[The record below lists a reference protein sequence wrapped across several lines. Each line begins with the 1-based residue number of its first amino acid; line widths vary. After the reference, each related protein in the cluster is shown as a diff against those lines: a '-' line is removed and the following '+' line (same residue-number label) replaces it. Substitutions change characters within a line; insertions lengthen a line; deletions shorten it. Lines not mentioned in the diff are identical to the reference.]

1 MMNFKT
7 IKELFVSKTKAFSKL
22 KYVCTIGGDFYTY
35 EQFGEKT
42 EEIAA
47 LLLNNNIKAGDK
59 VGILSQNMPNWG
71 VSFFSCAAYGRVAVP
86 LLPDFSE
93 TEIEN
98 ILEHSEAK
106 AIFVSKRLFRKLSG
120 KIQEKLQTIIEV
132 DTFTVLKGENIY
144 STPSETEQ
152 ILNGEKSVTAKEMQI
167 KIDNLKK
174 HLESPE
180 FTPAEEDL
188 ATIIYTSG
196 TTGNSKGVM
205 LSHKNLCS
213 HLKSAMQL
221 RPSFEWDVW
230 LSILPLSHT
239 LENSL
244 SLLLPF
250 SSGASVY
257 YLDKA
262 PTPSALLQ
270 AFKVVK
276 PTTILVVPLIIE
288 KIYKN
293 SILPKIKAKKVTA
306 AMYKTV
312 IGRKLVHRIV
322 GKQMTE
328 MFGGRVRFFGIGGAK
343 LDGIVERFLY
353 EAKFPYAIGYGL
365 TECCPLLAGAI
376 PSMVKWQ
383 TTGPA
388 VPGVQLR
395 IDNINPE
402 TGEGEIVA
410 KGDNIMM
417 GYYKN
422 PQATAEAFTD
432 DGWFRTQDLGFIDEK
447 GWLSIRGRL
456 KNMIL
461 GPSGENIYPEEI
473 ETVIN
478 SHSSIVESLV
488 TTLKGNLIAKV
499 HPNPDMLE
507 VYNQKKEE
515 LYKAY
520 MVKKAEL
527 IAEYEAKK
535 EELIESFTN
544 KKTEYAKA
552 YESKKNE
559 LSGAYELKKKE
570 LLLKKGEFAKVYDQK
585 RRELYKAYADKRDE
599 AAAAYNTKKD
609 EMIESISSSFDSLKK
624 EVAEYVNARVNK
636 FSRITEI
643 YIQHEAF
650 QKTATSKIKRYL
662 YN

>member
-7 IKELFVSKTKAFSKL
+7 IKELFISKTKAFSKY
-22 KYVCTIGGDFYTY
+22 KYLCTIGGDFYTY
-35 EQFGEKT
+35 EQFGCKT
-42 EEIAA
+42 EEISE
-47 LLLNNNIKAGDK
+47 LLLSNNIQPGDK

-71 VSFFSCAAYGRVAVP
+71 VAFFSCTAYNRIAVP

-106 AIFVSKRLFRKLSG
+106 AIFVSKKLSRKLSG
-120 KIQEKLQTIIEV
+120 AIKEKLQTIIEI
-132 DTFTVLKGENIY
+132 DDFTVLKGESACNK
-144 STPSETEQ
+144 PASE
-152 ILNGEKSVTAKEMQI
+152 LKEALQA
-167 KIDNLKK
+167 
-174 HLESPE
+174 PE
-180 FTPAEEDL
+180 FTPKEEEL

-293 SILPKIKAKKVTA
+293 SILPKINAKKITA
-306 AMYKTV
+306 TMYKTV
-312 IGRKLVHRIV
+312 LGRKLVHRIV
-322 GKQMTE
+322 GKQMRE
-328 MFGGRVRFFGIGGAK
+328 MFGGNVRFFGIGGAK

-395 IDNINPE
+395 IDNVNPE

-422 PQATAEAFTD
+422 PTATAEAFTE
-432 DGWFRTQDLGFIDEK
+432 DGWFRTQDLGYIDEK

-478 SHSSIVESLV
+478 SHASVVESLV
-488 TTLKGNLIAKV
+488 TTHKGNLIARI
-499 HPNPDMLE
+499 HPNPDKLE
-507 VYNQKKEE
+507 TYNKKREE
-515 LYKAY
+515 LYIAY
-520 MVKKAEL
+520 LEKKSELIQEYEAKKAEL
-527 IAEYEAKK
+527 IEAY
-535 EELIESFTN
+535 S
-544 KKTEYAKA
+544 
-552 YESKKNE
+552 SKKAE
-559 LSGAYELKKKE
+559 ISAIYELKKKE
-570 LLLKKGEFAKVYDQK
+570 LALKKSEFAKAYDQK
-585 RRELYKAYADKRDE
+585 RRELYKAYAEKRED
-599 AAAAYNTKKD
+599 AFASYHSKK
-609 EMIESISSSFDSLKK
+609 EELKESLSSSFDSLKK
-624 EVAEYVNARVNK
+624 EVSEYVNARVNK

>member
-7 IKELFVSKTKAFSKL
+7 IKELFISKTKAFSKY
-22 KYVCTIGGDFYTY
+22 KYLCTIGGDFYTY
-35 EQFGEKT
+35 EQFGCKT
-42 EEIAA
+42 EEISE
-47 LLLNNNIKAGDK
+47 LLLSNNIQPGDK

-71 VSFFSCAAYGRVAVP
+71 VAFFSCAAYNRIAVP

-106 AIFVSKRLFRKLSG
+106 AIFVSKKLSRKLSG
-120 KIQEKLQTIIEV
+120 AIKEKLQTIIEI
-132 DTFTVLKGENIY
+132 DDFTVLKGESACNK
-144 STPSETEQ
+144 PASE
-152 ILNGEKSVTAKEMQI
+152 LKEALQA
-167 KIDNLKK
+167 
-174 HLESPE
+174 PE
-180 FTPAEEDL
+180 FTPKEEEL

-293 SILPKIKAKKVTA
+293 SILPKINAKKITA
-306 AMYKTV
+306 TMYKTV
-312 IGRKLVHRIV
+312 LGRKLVHRIV
-322 GKQMTE
+322 GKQMRE
-328 MFGGRVRFFGIGGAK
+328 MFGGNVRFFGIGGAK
-343 LDGIVERFLY
+343 LDGTVERFLY

-395 IDNINPE
+395 IDNVNPE

-422 PQATAEAFTD
+422 PTATAEAFTE
-432 DGWFRTQDLGFIDEK
+432 DGWFRTQDLGYIDEK

-478 SHSSIVESLV
+478 SHASVVESLV
-488 TTLKGNLIAKV
+488 TTHKGNLIARI
-499 HPNPDMLE
+499 HPNPDKLE
-507 VYNQKKEE
+507 TYNKKREE
-515 LYKAY
+515 LYIAY
-520 MVKKAEL
+520 LEKKSELIQEYEAKKAEL
-527 IAEYEAKK
+527 IEAY
-535 EELIESFTN
+535 S
-544 KKTEYAKA
+544 
-552 YESKKNE
+552 SKKAE
-559 LSGAYELKKKE
+559 ISAIYELKKKE
-570 LLLKKGEFAKVYDQK
+570 LALKKSEFAKAYDQK
-585 RRELYKAYADKRDE
+585 RRELYKAYAEKRED
-599 AAAAYNTKKD
+599 AFASYHSKK
-609 EMIESISSSFDSLKK
+609 EELKESLSSSFDSLKK
-624 EVAEYVNARVNK
+624 EVSEYVNARVNK

>member
-7 IKELFVSKTKAFSKL
+7 IKELFISKTKAFSKY
-22 KYVCTIGGDFYTY
+22 KYLCTIDGDFYTY
-35 EQFGEKT
+35 EQFGYKT
-42 EEIAA
+42 EEISE
-47 LLLNNNIKAGDK
+47 LLLSNNIQPGDK

-71 VSFFSCAAYGRVAVP
+71 VAFFSCAAYNRIAVP

-106 AIFVSKRLFRKLSG
+106 AIFVSKKLSRKLSG
-120 KIQEKLQTIIEV
+120 AIKEKLQTIIEI
-132 DTFTVLKGENIY
+132 DDFTVLKGESACNK
-144 STPSETEQ
+144 PASE
-152 ILNGEKSVTAKEMQI
+152 LKEALQA
-167 KIDNLKK
+167 
-174 HLESPE
+174 PE
-180 FTPAEEDL
+180 FTPKEEEL

-293 SILPKIKAKKVTA
+293 SILPKINAKKITA
-306 AMYKTV
+306 TMYKTV
-312 IGRKLVHRIV
+312 LGRKLVHRIV
-322 GKQMTE
+322 GKQMRE
-328 MFGGRVRFFGIGGAK
+328 MFGGNVRFFGIGGAK
-343 LDGIVERFLY
+343 LDGTVERFLY

-395 IDNINPE
+395 IDNVNPE

-422 PQATAEAFTD
+422 PTATAEAFTE
-432 DGWFRTQDLGFIDEK
+432 DGWFRTQDLGYIDEK

-478 SHSSIVESLV
+478 SHASVVESLV
-488 TTLKGNLIAKV
+488 TTHKGNLIARI
-499 HPNPDMLE
+499 HPNPDKLE
-507 VYNQKKEE
+507 TYNKKREE
-515 LYKAY
+515 LYIAY
-520 MVKKAEL
+520 LEKKSELIQEYEAKKAEL
-527 IAEYEAKK
+527 IEAY
-535 EELIESFTN
+535 S
-544 KKTEYAKA
+544 
-552 YESKKNE
+552 SKKAE
-559 LSGAYELKKKE
+559 ISAIYELKKKE
-570 LLLKKGEFAKVYDQK
+570 LALKKSEFAKAYDQK
-585 RRELYKAYADKRDE
+585 RRELYKAYAEKRED
-599 AAAAYNTKKD
+599 AFASYHSKK
-609 EMIESISSSFDSLKK
+609 EELKESLSSSFDSLKK
-624 EVAEYVNARVNK
+624 EVSEYVNARVNK

>member
-7 IKELFVSKTKAFSKL
+7 IKELFISKTKAFSKY
-22 KYVCTIGGDFYTY
+22 KYLCTIGGDFYTY
-35 EQFGEKT
+35 EQFGYKT
-42 EEIAA
+42 EEISE
-47 LLLNNNIKAGDK
+47 LLLSNNIQPGDK

-71 VSFFSCAAYGRVAVP
+71 VAFFSCTAYNRIAVP

-106 AIFVSKRLFRKLSG
+106 AIFVSKKLSRKLTG
-120 KIQEKLQTIIEV
+120 AIKEKLQTIIEI
-132 DTFTVLKGENIY
+132 DDFTVLKGESACNK
-144 STPSETEQ
+144 PASE
-152 ILNGEKSVTAKEMQI
+152 LKEA
-167 KIDNLKK
+167 L
-174 HLESPE
+174 LAPE
-180 FTPAEEDL
+180 FTPKEEEL

-293 SILPKIKAKKVTA
+293 SILPKINAKKITA
-306 AMYKTV
+306 TMYKTV
-312 IGRKLVHRIV
+312 LGRKLVHRIV
-322 GKQMTE
+322 GKQMRE
-328 MFGGRVRFFGIGGAK
+328 MFGGNVRFFGIGGAK

-395 IDNINPE
+395 IDNVNPE

-422 PQATAEAFTD
+422 PTATAEAFTE
-432 DGWFRTQDLGFIDEK
+432 DGWFRTQDLGYIDEK

-478 SHSSIVESLV
+478 SHASVVESLV
-488 TTLKGNLIAKV
+488 TTHKGNLIARI
-499 HPNPDMLE
+499 HPNPDKLE
-507 VYNQKKEE
+507 TYNKKREE
-515 LYKAY
+515 LYIAY
-520 MVKKAEL
+520 LEKKSELIQEYEAKKAEL
-527 IAEYEAKK
+527 IEAY
-535 EELIESFTN
+535 S
-544 KKTEYAKA
+544 
-552 YESKKNE
+552 SKKAE
-559 LSGAYELKKKE
+559 ISAIYELKKKE
-570 LLLKKGEFAKVYDQK
+570 LALKKSEFAKAYDQK
-585 RRELYKAYADKRDE
+585 RRELYKAYAEKRED
-599 AAAAYNTKKD
+599 AFASYHSKK
-609 EMIESISSSFDSLKK
+609 EELKESLSSSFDSLKK
-624 EVAEYVNARVNK
+624 EVSEYVNARVNK

-650 QKTATSKIKRYL
+650 HKTATSKIKRYL

>member
-7 IKELFVSKTKAFSKL
+7 IKELFISKTKAFSKY
-22 KYVCTIGGDFYTY
+22 KYLCTIGGDFYTY
-35 EQFGEKT
+35 EQFGYKT
-42 EEIAA
+42 EEISE
-47 LLLNNNIKAGDK
+47 LLLSNNIQPGDK

-71 VSFFSCAAYGRVAVP
+71 VAFFSCAAYNRIAVP

-106 AIFVSKRLFRKLSG
+106 AIFVSKKLSRKLSG
-120 KIQEKLQTIIEV
+120 AIKEKLQTIIEI
-132 DTFTVLKGENIY
+132 DDFTVLKGESACNK
-144 STPSETEQ
+144 PASE
-152 ILNGEKSVTAKEMQI
+152 LKEALQA
-167 KIDNLKK
+167 
-174 HLESPE
+174 PE
-180 FTPAEEDL
+180 FTPKEEEL

-293 SILPKIKAKKVTA
+293 SILPKINAKKITA
-306 AMYKTV
+306 TMYKTV
-312 IGRKLVHRIV
+312 LGRKLVHRIV
-322 GKQMTE
+322 GKQMRE
-328 MFGGRVRFFGIGGAK
+328 MFGGNVRFFGIGGAK

-395 IDNINPE
+395 IDNVNPE

-422 PQATAEAFTD
+422 PTATAEAFTE
-432 DGWFRTQDLGFIDEK
+432 DGWFRTQDLGYIDEK

-478 SHSSIVESLV
+478 SHASVVESIV
-488 TTLKGNLIAKV
+488 TTHKGNLIARI
-499 HPNPDMLE
+499 HPNPDKLE
-507 VYNQKKEE
+507 TYNKKREE
-515 LYKAY
+515 LYIAY
-520 MVKKAEL
+520 LEKKSELIQEYEAKKAEL
-527 IAEYEAKK
+527 IEAY
-535 EELIESFTN
+535 S
-544 KKTEYAKA
+544 
-552 YESKKNE
+552 SKKAE
-559 LSGAYELKKKE
+559 ISAIYELKKKE
-570 LLLKKGEFAKVYDQK
+570 LALKKSEFAKAYDQK
-585 RRELYKAYADKRDE
+585 RRELYKAYAEKRED
-599 AAAAYNTKKD
+599 AFASYHSKK
-609 EMIESISSSFDSLKK
+609 EELKESLSSSFDSLKK
-624 EVAEYVNARVNK
+624 EVSEYVNARVNK

>member
-1 MMNFKT
+1 
-7 IKELFVSKTKAFSKL
+7 
-22 KYVCTIGGDFYTY
+22 
-35 EQFGEKT
+35 
-42 EEIAA
+42 
-47 LLLNNNIKAGDK
+47 
-59 VGILSQNMPNWG
+59 
-71 VSFFSCAAYGRVAVP
+71 
-86 LLPDFSE
+86 
-93 TEIEN
+93 
-98 ILEHSEAK
+98 
-106 AIFVSKRLFRKLSG
+106 
-120 KIQEKLQTIIEV
+120 
-132 DTFTVLKGENIY
+132 
-144 STPSETEQ
+144 
-152 ILNGEKSVTAKEMQI
+152 
-167 KIDNLKK
+167 
-174 HLESPE
+174 
-180 FTPAEEDL
+180 
-188 ATIIYTSG
+188 
-196 TTGNSKGVM
+196 
-205 LSHKNLCS
+205 
-213 HLKSAMQL
+213 
-221 RPSFEWDVW
+221 
-230 LSILPLSHT
+230 
-239 LENSL
+239 
-244 SLLLPF
+244 LLLPY
-250 SSGASVY
+250 SSGSSVY
-257 YLDKA
+257 YLEKA

-270 AFKVVK
+270 AFKIVK

-306 AMYKTV
+306 AMYKTT

-365 TECCPLLAGAI
+365 TECCTLLAGAI

-395 IDNINPE
+395 IDNVNPE

-422 PQATAEAFTD
+422 PQATAEAFTK
-432 DGWFRTQDLGFIDEK
+432 DGWFRTLDLGYIDEK

-478 SHSSIVESLV
+478 SHASVVESLV
-488 TTLKGNLIAKV
+488 TTHKGNLIARI
-499 HPNPDMLE
+499 HPNPEMLE
-507 VYNQKKEE
+507 VYNKLKSE
-515 LYKAY
+515 LHKAY
-520 MVKKAEL
+520 MAKKAEL

-535 EELIESFTN
+535 AELVAAYAN
-544 KKTEYAKA
+544 KKAEVSA
-552 YESKKNE
+552 S
-559 LSGAYELKKKE
+559 
-570 LLLKKGEFAKVYDQK
+570 YDEK
-585 RRELYKAYADKRDE
+585 RRELYHAYAKKRDE
-599 AAAAYNTKKD
+599 AAASYNAKKD
-609 EMIESISSSFDSLKK
+609 EMIESISSSFDTLKK
-624 EVAEYVNARVNK
+624 EVAEYVNSRVNK

>member
-7 IKELFVSKTKAFSKL
+7 IKELFISKTKAFSKY
-22 KYVCTIGGDFYTY
+22 KYLCTIGGDFYTY
-35 EQFGEKT
+35 EQFGCKT
-42 EEIAA
+42 EEISE
-47 LLLNNNIKAGDK
+47 LLLSNNIQPGDK

-71 VSFFSCAAYGRVAVP
+71 VAFFSCAAYNRIAVP

-106 AIFVSKRLFRKLSG
+106 AIFVSKKLSRKLSG
-120 KIQEKLQTIIEV
+120 AIKEKLQTIIEI
-132 DTFTVLKGENIY
+132 DDFTVLKGESACNK
-144 STPSETEQ
+144 PASE
-152 ILNGEKSVTAKEMQI
+152 LKEALQA
-167 KIDNLKK
+167 
-174 HLESPE
+174 PE
-180 FTPAEEDL
+180 FTPKEEEL

-293 SILPKIKAKKVTA
+293 SILPKINAKKITA
-306 AMYKTV
+306 TMYKTV
-312 IGRKLVHRIV
+312 LGRKLVHRIV
-322 GKQMTE
+322 GKQMRE
-328 MFGGRVRFFGIGGAK
+328 MFGGNVRFFGIGGAK
-343 LDGIVERFLY
+343 LDGTVERFLY

-395 IDNINPE
+395 IDNVNPE

-422 PQATAEAFTD
+422 PTATAEAFTE
-432 DGWFRTQDLGFIDEK
+432 DGWFRTHDLGYIDEK
-447 GWLSIRGRL
+447 VWLSIRGRL

-478 SHSSIVESLV
+478 SHASVVESLV
-488 TTLKGNLIAKV
+488 TTHKGNLIARI
-499 HPNPDMLE
+499 HPNPDKLE
-507 VYNQKKEE
+507 TYNKKREE
-515 LYKAY
+515 LYIAY
-520 MVKKAEL
+520 LEKKSELIQEYEAKKAEL
-527 IAEYEAKK
+527 IEAY
-535 EELIESFTN
+535 S
-544 KKTEYAKA
+544 
-552 YESKKNE
+552 SKKAE
-559 LSGAYELKKKE
+559 ISAIYELKKKE
-570 LLLKKGEFAKVYDQK
+570 LALKKSEFAKAYDQK
-585 RRELYKAYADKRDE
+585 RRELYKAYAEKRED
-599 AAAAYNTKKD
+599 AFASYHSKK
-609 EMIESISSSFDSLKK
+609 EELKESLSSSFDSLKK
-624 EVAEYVNARVNK
+624 EVSEYVNARVNK

>member
-7 IKELFVSKTKAFSKL
+7 IKELFISKTKAFSKY
-22 KYVCTIGGDFYTY
+22 KYLCTIGGDFYTY
-35 EQFGEKT
+35 EQFGCKT
-42 EEIAA
+42 EEISE
-47 LLLNNNIKAGDK
+47 LLLSNNIQPGDK

-71 VSFFSCAAYGRVAVP
+71 VAFFSCTAYNRIAVP

-106 AIFVSKRLFRKLSG
+106 AIFVSKKLSRKLSG
-120 KIQEKLQTIIEV
+120 AIKEKLQTIIEI
-132 DTFTVLKGENIY
+132 DDFTVLKGESACNK
-144 STPSETEQ
+144 PASE
-152 ILNGEKSVTAKEMQI
+152 LKEALQA
-167 KIDNLKK
+167 
-174 HLESPE
+174 PE
-180 FTPAEEDL
+180 FTPKEEEL

-293 SILPKIKAKKVTA
+293 SILPKINAKKITA
-306 AMYKTV
+306 TMYKTV
-312 IGRKLVHRIV
+312 LGRKLVHRIV
-322 GKQMTE
+322 GKQMRE
-328 MFGGRVRFFGIGGAK
+328 MFGGNVRFFGIGGAK
-343 LDGIVERFLY
+343 LDGTVERFLY

-395 IDNINPE
+395 IDNVNPE

-422 PQATAEAFTD
+422 PTATAEAFTE
-432 DGWFRTQDLGFIDEK
+432 DGWFRTQDLGYIDEK

-478 SHSSIVESLV
+478 SHASVVESLV
-488 TTLKGNLIAKV
+488 TTHKGNLIARI
-499 HPNPDMLE
+499 HPNPDKLE
-507 VYNQKKEE
+507 TYNKKREE
-515 LYKAY
+515 LYIAY
-520 MVKKAEL
+520 LEKKSELIQEYEAKKAEL
-527 IAEYEAKK
+527 IEAY
-535 EELIESFTN
+535 SS
-544 KKTEYAKA
+544 KKTEISAI
-552 YESKKNE
+552 
-559 LSGAYELKKKE
+559 YELKKKE
-570 LLLKKGEFAKVYDQK
+570 LALKKSEFAKAYDQK
-585 RRELYKAYADKRDE
+585 RRELYKAYAEKRED
-599 AAAAYNTKKD
+599 AFASYHSKK
-609 EMIESISSSFDSLKK
+609 EELKESLSSSFDSLKK
-624 EVAEYVNARVNK
+624 EVSEYVNARVNK

>member
-1 MMNFKT
+1 MMNFYT
-7 IKELFVSKTKAFSKL
+7 IKELFIKKAKAFSKN
-22 KYVCTIGGDFYTY
+22 KYVCTIGGDYYTY
-35 EQFGEKT
+35 EQFAQKT
-42 EEIAA
+42 NEVSA
-47 LLLNNNIKAGDK
+47 LLLSNNIKAGDK
-59 VGILSQNMPNWG
+59 IGILSQNMPNWG
-71 VSFFSCAAYGRVAVP
+71 VAFFSCSAFNRISVP

-98 ILEHSEAK
+98 ILEHAEAK
-106 AIFVSKRLFRKLSG
+106 AIFVSKRLSRKLSASV
-120 KIQEKLQTIIEV
+120 KEKLQTIIEI
-132 DTFTVLKGENIY
+132 DDFTVVKG
-144 STPSETEQ
+144 
-152 ILNGEKSVTAKEMQI
+152 NGAKNLAEVQPNMADFEKS
-167 KIDNLKK
+167 
-174 HLESPE
+174 LETSE
-180 FTPAEEDL
+180 FTPNEEEL

-205 LSHKNLCS
+205 LSHRNLCS

-244 SLLLPF
+244 SLLLPY
-250 SSGASVY
+250 SSGSSVY
-257 YLDKA
+257 YLEKA

-270 AFKVVK
+270 AFKIVK

-306 AMYKTV
+306 AMYKTT

-395 IDNINPE
+395 IDNVNPE

-422 PQATAEAFTD
+422 PQATAEAFTK
-432 DGWFRTQDLGFIDEK
+432 DGWFRTLDLGYIDEK

-478 SHSSIVESLV
+478 SHASVLESLV
-488 TTLKGNLIAKV
+488 TTHKGNLIAKI
-499 HPNPDMLE
+499 HPNPDKLE
-507 VYNQKKEE
+507 VYNKLKDE
-515 LYKAY
+515 LHKAY
-520 MVKKAEL
+520 MAKKAEL
-527 IAEYEAKK
+527 IAEYDAKK
-535 EELIESFTN
+535 AELVAAYAN
-544 KKTEYAKA
+544 KKAEVSA
-552 YESKKNE
+552 S
-559 LSGAYELKKKE
+559 
-570 LLLKKGEFAKVYDQK
+570 YDEK
-585 RRELYKAYADKRDE
+585 RRELYHAYAKKRDE
-599 AAAAYNTKKD
+599 AAASYNAKKE
-609 EMIESISSSFDSLKK
+609 EMIESISSSFDTLKK
-624 EVAEYVNARVNK
+624 EVAEYVNSRVNK

>member
-7 IKELFVSKTKAFSKL
+7 IKELFISKTKAFSKY
-22 KYVCTIGGDFYTY
+22 KYLCTIGGDFYTY
-35 EQFGEKT
+35 EQFGYKT
-42 EEIAA
+42 EEISE
-47 LLLNNNIKAGDK
+47 LLLSNNIQPGDK

-71 VSFFSCAAYGRVAVP
+71 VAFFSCAAYNRIAVP

-106 AIFVSKRLFRKLSG
+106 AIFVSKKLSRKLSG
-120 KIQEKLQTIIEV
+120 AIKEKLQTIIEI
-132 DTFTVLKGENIY
+132 DDFTVLKGESACNK
-144 STPSETEQ
+144 PASE
-152 ILNGEKSVTAKEMQI
+152 LKEALQA
-167 KIDNLKK
+167 
-174 HLESPE
+174 PE
-180 FTPAEEDL
+180 FTPKEEEL

-293 SILPKIKAKKVTA
+293 SILPKINAKKITA
-306 AMYKTV
+306 TMYKTV
-312 IGRKLVHRIV
+312 LGRKLVHRIV
-322 GKQMTE
+322 GKQMRE
-328 MFGGRVRFFGIGGAK
+328 MFGGNVRFFGIGGAK
-343 LDGIVERFLY
+343 LDGTVERFLY

-395 IDNINPE
+395 IDNVNPE

-422 PQATAEAFTD
+422 PTATAEAFTE
-432 DGWFRTQDLGFIDEK
+432 DGWFRTQDLGYIDEK

-478 SHSSIVESLV
+478 SHASVAESLV
-488 TTLKGNLIAKV
+488 TTHKGNLIARI
-499 HPNPDMLE
+499 HPNPDKLE
-507 VYNQKKEE
+507 TYNKKREE
-515 LYKAY
+515 LYIAY
-520 MVKKAEL
+520 LEKKSELIQEYEAKKAEL
-527 IAEYEAKK
+527 IEAY
-535 EELIESFTN
+535 SS
-544 KKTEYAKA
+544 KKTEISAI
-552 YESKKNE
+552 
-559 LSGAYELKKKE
+559 YELKKKE
-570 LLLKKGEFAKVYDQK
+570 LALKKSEFAKAYDQK
-585 RRELYKAYADKRDE
+585 RRELYKAYAEKRED
-599 AAAAYNTKKD
+599 AFASYHSKK
-609 EMIESISSSFDSLKK
+609 EELKESLSSSFDSLKK
-624 EVAEYVNARVNK
+624 EVSEYVNARVNK

>member
-1 MMNFKT
+1 MNFKT
-7 IKELFVSKTKAFSKL
+7 IKELFISKTKAFSKY
-22 KYVCTIGGDFYTY
+22 KYLCTIGGNFYTY
-35 EQFGEKT
+35 EQFGYKT
-42 EEIAA
+42 EEISE
-47 LLLNNNIKAGDK
+47 LLLSNNIQPGDK

-71 VSFFSCAAYGRVAVP
+71 VAFFSCTAYNRIAVP

-106 AIFVSKRLFRKLSG
+106 AIFVSKKLSRKLSG
-120 KIQEKLQTIIEV
+120 AIKEKLQTIIEI
-132 DTFTVLKGENIY
+132 DDFTVLKGESACNK
-144 STPSETEQ
+144 PASE
-152 ILNGEKSVTAKEMQI
+152 LKEALQA
-167 KIDNLKK
+167 
-174 HLESPE
+174 PE
-180 FTPAEEDL
+180 FTPKEEEL
-188 ATIIYTSG
+188 STIIYTSG

-293 SILPKIKAKKVTA
+293 SILPKINAKKITA
-306 AMYKTV
+306 TMYKTV
-312 IGRKLVHRIV
+312 LGRKLVHRIV
-322 GKQMTE
+322 GKQMKE
-328 MFGGRVRFFGIGGAK
+328 MFGGNVRFFGIGGAK
-343 LDGIVERFLY
+343 LDGTVERFLY

-388 VPGVQLR
+388 VPGVQLK
-395 IDNINPE
+395 IDNVNPE

-422 PQATAEAFTD
+422 PKATAEAFTE
-432 DGWFRTQDLGFIDEK
+432 DGWFRTQDLGYIDEK

-478 SHSSIVESLV
+478 SHASVVESLV
-488 TTLKGNLIAKV
+488 TTHKGNLIARI
-499 HPNPDMLE
+499 HPNPDKLE
-507 VYNQKKEE
+507 TYNKKREE
-515 LYKAY
+515 LYIAY
-520 MVKKAEL
+520 LEKKSELIQEYEAKKAEL
-527 IAEYEAKK
+527 IEAY
-535 EELIESFTN
+535 S
-544 KKTEYAKA
+544 
-552 YESKKNE
+552 SKKAE
-559 LSGAYELKKKE
+559 ISAIYELKKKE
-570 LLLKKGEFAKVYDQK
+570 LALKKSEFAKAYDQK
-585 RRELYKAYADKRDE
+585 RRELYKAYAEKRED
-599 AAAAYNTKKD
+599 AFASYHSKK
-609 EMIESISSSFDSLKK
+609 EELKESLSSSFDSLKK
-624 EVAEYVNARVNK
+624 EVSEYVNARVNK

>member
-1 MMNFKT
+1 MNFNT
-7 IKELFVSKTKAFSKL
+7 LKELFINKTAAFSKC
-22 KYVCTIGGDFYTY
+22 KYLCTIGGDFYTY

-42 EEIAA
+42 KEVSA
-47 LLLNNNIKAGDK
+47 LLHNLRTEYGDK
-59 VGILSQNMPNWG
+59 VAILSQNMPNWG
-71 VSFFSCAAYGRVAVP
+71 VAFFSCCAYNRIAVP

-93 TEIEN
+93 MEIEN
-98 ILEHSEAK
+98 ILEHSESK
-106 AIFVSKRLFRKLSG
+106 AIFVSKRLYRKLSEQA
-120 KIQEKLQTIIEV
+120 KKRLETIIEI
-132 DTFTVLKGENIY
+132 DDFTVLKNGNPLYKEQSNAVK
-144 STPSETEQ
+144 ET
-152 ILNGEKSVTAKEMQI
+152 
-167 KIDNLKK
+167 IDA
-174 HLESPE
+174 PE
-180 FTPAEEDL
+180 YTPAEEDL

-250 SSGASVY
+250 TSGASVY
-257 YLDKA
+257 YLEKA
-262 PTPSALLQ
+262 PTPSMLMQ
-270 AFKVVK
+270 AFKAVR

-293 SILPKIKAKKVTA
+293 SILPKINAKRITA
-306 AMYKTV
+306 SLYKTTL
-312 IGRKLVHRIV
+312 GRKLLHRII
-322 GKQMTE
+322 GRQMRE
-328 MFGGRVRFFGIGGAK
+328 MFGGRIRFFGIGGAK

-395 IDNINPE
+395 IDNKNPE

-410 KGDNIMM
+410 KGNNIMM

-422 PQATAEAFTD
+422 PQATAEAFTE
-432 DGWFRTQDLGFIDEK
+432 DGWFRTQDLGYIDEN

-478 SHSSIVESLV
+478 SHTGVSESLV
-488 TTLKGNLIAKV
+488 LSVKGKLIARIYPSQEKIEAL
-499 HPNPDMLE
+499 N
-507 VYNQKKEE
+507 KTKEE
-515 LYKAY
+515 IYKAY
-520 MVKKAEL
+520 M
-527 IAEYEAKK
+527 AKK
-535 EELIESFTN
+535 MDLIKE
-544 KKTEYAKA
+544 
-552 YESKKNE
+552 YESKKAEIALAYLEKKKAYDNIKSE
-559 LSGAYELKKKE
+559 YTQALENKKAQYTKAYELKRSE
-570 LLLKKGEFAKVYDQK
+570 YAEHYNNK
-585 RRELYKAYADKRDE
+585 RRELYKAYEAKRDE
-599 AAAAYNTKKD
+599 AVAAYHKRKE
-609 EMIESISSSFDSLKK
+609 EMTSNMSAHYEKLCK
-624 EVAEYVNARVNK
+624 EVAEYVNARVSK
-636 FSRITEI
+636 FSRIAEV
-643 YIQHEAF
+643 YIQQEAF

-662 YN
+662 YS

>member
-1 MMNFKT
+1 MNFKT
-7 IKELFVSKTKAFSKL
+7 IKELFVKKAQAFSKN
-22 KYVCTIGGDFYTY
+22 KYVCSIGGDFYTY
-35 EQFGEKT
+35 EQFAQKT
-42 EEIAA
+42 EEVAA

-71 VSFFSCAAYGRVAVP
+71 VAFFSCSAYNRVAVP

-106 AIFVSKRLFRKLSG
+106 AIFISKRLFRKLSG
-120 KIQEKLQTIIEV
+120 AIKEKLQTIIEV
-132 DTFTVLKGENIY
+132 DSFTVLKGENIY
-144 STPSETEQ
+144 SNAPTEAEQ
-152 ILNGEKSVTAKEMQI
+152 IVNGEKSVTAKELQE
-167 KIDNLKK
+167 KINELKK
-174 HLESPE
+174 GLDAPE

-244 SLLLPF
+244 SLLLPY

-257 YLDKA
+257 YLEKA

-306 AMYKTV
+306 AMYKTTL
-312 IGRKLVHRIV
+312 GRKFVHRVV

-422 PQATAEAFTD
+422 PQATAEAFTE

-515 LYKAY
+515 LHKAY
-520 MVKKAEL
+520 MAKKTEL

-535 EELIESFTN
+535 AELIAAYSN
-544 KKTEYAKA
+544 KKAEVSASLEQASASLELKKHEFAVKKSEFAKA
-552 YESKKNE
+552 YDE
-559 LSGAYELKKKE
+559 
-570 LLLKKGEFAKVYDQK
+570 K
-585 RRELYKAYADKRDE
+585 RRELYRVYAEKRDE
-599 AAAAYNTKKD
+599 ATAAYNTKKN

-636 FSRITEI
+636 FSKITEI

>member
-1 MMNFKT
+1 MMNFRT
-7 IKELFVSKTKAFSKL
+7 IKELFVSKTKAFSNL

-42 EEIAA
+42 VEISA
-47 LLLNNNIKAGDK
+47 LLLNNNVKAGDK
-59 VGILSQNMPNWG
+59 VAILSQNMPNWG

-120 KIQEKLQTIIEV
+120 KIQEKLETIIEA
-132 DTFTVLKGENIY
+132 DTFTVLKGHNMY
-144 STPSETEQ
+144 TTPAEAEKVIS
-152 ILNGEKSVTAKEMQI
+152 GEKSVTVKEMQE
-167 KIDNLKK
+167 KIDNLKSQ
-174 HLESPE
+174 LESDR

-257 YLDKA
+257 YLEKA

-270 AFKVVK
+270 AFKVVR

-293 SILPKIKAKKVTA
+293 SILPKIQAKKVTA
-306 AMYKTV
+306 AMYKTTL
-312 IGRKLVHRIV
+312 GRKFVHRIV
-322 GKQMTE
+322 GRQMTE

-395 IDNINPE
+395 IDNVNPE

-422 PQATAEAFTD
+422 PQATAEAFTE
-432 DGWFRTQDLGFIDEK
+432 DGWFRTQDLGYIDEK

-478 SHSSIVESLV
+478 SHASIAESLV
-488 TTLKGNLIAKV
+488 TTYKGNLIAKV
-499 HPNPDMLE
+499 HPNPDKLE
-507 VYNQKKEE
+507 TYNRKKEE

-520 MVKKAEL
+520 MEKKAEL
-527 IAEYEAKK
+527 IREYETRKS
-535 EELIESFTN
+535 ELIEAFSN
-544 KKTEYAKA
+544 KKAECAT
-552 YESKKNE
+552 
-559 LSGAYELKKKE
+559 AYELKKKE
-570 LLLKKGEFAKVYDQK
+570 LALKKSEFAKAYDQK
-585 RRELYKAYADKRDE
+585 RRELYKAYAQKRNE
-599 AAAAYNTKKD
+599 AAAAYNSKKE
-609 EMIESISSSFDSLKK
+609 EMTESLSSSFETLKK

>member
-7 IKELFVSKTKAFSKL
+7 IKELFISKTKAFSKY
-22 KYVCTIGGDFYTY
+22 KYLCTIDGDFYTY
-35 EQFGEKT
+35 EQFGYKT
-42 EEIAA
+42 EEISE
-47 LLLNNNIKAGDK
+47 LLLSNNIQPGDK

-71 VSFFSCAAYGRVAVP
+71 VAFFSCTAYNRIAVP

-98 ILEHSEAK
+98 IMEHSEAK
-106 AIFVSKRLFRKLSG
+106 AIFVSKKLSRKLSG
-120 KIQEKLQTIIEV
+120 AIKEKLQTIIEI
-132 DTFTVLKGENIY
+132 DDFTVLKGESACNK
-144 STPSETEQ
+144 PASE
-152 ILNGEKSVTAKEMQI
+152 LKEALQA
-167 KIDNLKK
+167 
-174 HLESPE
+174 PE
-180 FTPAEEDL
+180 FTPKEEEL

-293 SILPKIKAKKVTA
+293 SILPKINAKKITA
-306 AMYKTV
+306 TMYKTV
-312 IGRKLVHRIV
+312 LGRKLVHRIV
-322 GKQMTE
+322 GKQMRE
-328 MFGGRVRFFGIGGAK
+328 MFGGNVRFFGIGGAK

-395 IDNINPE
+395 IDNVNPE

-422 PQATAEAFTD
+422 PTATAEAFTE
-432 DGWFRTQDLGFIDEK
+432 DGWFRTQDLGYIDEK

-478 SHSSIVESLV
+478 SHASVVESLV
-488 TTLKGNLIAKV
+488 TTHKGNLIARI
-499 HPNPDMLE
+499 HPNPDKLE
-507 VYNQKKEE
+507 TYNKKREE
-515 LYKAY
+515 LYIAY
-520 MVKKAEL
+520 LEKKSELIQEYEAKKAEL
-527 IAEYEAKK
+527 IEAY
-535 EELIESFTN
+535 S
-544 KKTEYAKA
+544 
-552 YESKKNE
+552 SKKAE
-559 LSGAYELKKKE
+559 ISAIYELKKKE
-570 LLLKKGEFAKVYDQK
+570 LALKKSEFAKAYDQK
-585 RRELYKAYADKRDE
+585 RRELYKAYAEKRED
-599 AAAAYNTKKD
+599 AFASYHSKK
-609 EMIESISSSFDSLKK
+609 EELKESLSSSFDSLKK
-624 EVAEYVNARVNK
+624 EVSEYVNARVNK